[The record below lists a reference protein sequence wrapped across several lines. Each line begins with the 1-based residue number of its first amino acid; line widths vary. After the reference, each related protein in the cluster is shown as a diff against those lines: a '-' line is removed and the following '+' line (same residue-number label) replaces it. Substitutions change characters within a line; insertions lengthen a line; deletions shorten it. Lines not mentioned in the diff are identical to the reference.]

1 MALRAGAIRFNT
13 VSSQMEIYDGNQWT
27 GISATSPELQTGGT
41 RTVTGGGIISGRS
54 NHMTYANVETTGD
67 YAEYGDLTETR
78 SQMASFSSRTRG
90 INGFGSPGSGS
101 GSGKIDFFTI
111 AQTGNALDFG
121 DTAESGY
128 AGMGVAN
135 QTRGISMGRAVNP
148 GNFNTIQY
156 LSLIH
161 I

>member
-1 MALRAGAIRFNT
+1 MEKPSLDTAKAGAMRFNT
-13 VSSQMEIYDGNQWT
+13 DSSQMEIYDGNQWT
-27 GISATSPELQTGGT
+27 GILATSPNQQTGGT

-90 INGFGSPGSGS
+90 INGFGSPGSGE
-101 GSGKIDFFTI
+101 GSGNIDFFTI
-111 AQTGNALDFG
+111 ASTGNAQDFG
-121 DTAESGY
+121 DVAVTGY

-135 QTRGISMGRAVNP
+135 QTRGISMG
-148 GNFNTIQY
+148 